1 MPTIYYAYYTP
12 ISDSISAIS
21 SQEHNL
27 GHTLLLQELQDLF
40 QLSFSPEELEQALKT
55 DANGKPYLPDHP
67 EICFNITH
75 CDQLAACVFH
85 DRPIGIDAE
94 FPGYY
99 PDVLV
104 DRALSESE
112 KDFLQSHNA
121 DLSENREWFYRL
133 WTLKEAYVKKY
144 GIGVDTDLT
153 DFSFTFSNVQGT
165 LSVSCS
171 DPAILCYQTNLNHGH
186 ILSVCY
192 EGPEPS
198 VKLVSCSQ
206 QHVPPR

>member
-12 ISDSISAIS
+12 VSDSISAVS
-21 SQEHNL
+21 RQEHNL
-27 GHTLLLQELQDLF
+27 GHALLIRGLQELF
-40 QLSFSPEELEQALKT
+40 QLSFSPEELEQTLKT
-55 DANGKPYLPDHP
+55 DANGKPYLPNYP

-85 DRPIGIDAE
+85 DHPVGIDAE

-104 DRALSESE
+104 NRALSKPE
-112 KDFLQSHNA
+112 KDLLQSHNA

-133 WTLKEAYVKKY
+133 WTLKEAYVKKI

-153 DFSFTFSNVQGT
+153 DFSFSFSGGENVS
-165 LSVSCS
+165 SVTCS
-171 DPAILCYQTNLNHGH
+171 DPDILCYQTKLNHGH

-192 EGPEPS
+192 EGPDPS
-198 VKLVSCSQ
+198 VKLVFCSQ
-206 QHVPPR
+206 QHVQPR

>member
-1 MPTIYYAYYTP
+1 M
-12 ISDSISAIS
+12 
-21 SQEHNL
+21 
-27 GHTLLLQELQDLF
+27 
-40 QLSFSPEELEQALKT
+40 
-55 DANGKPYLPDHP
+55 
-67 EICFNITH
+67 
-75 CDQLAACVFH
+75 
-85 DRPIGIDAE
+85 PIGIDAE

-165 LSVSCS
+165 LSRLLFRSGY
-171 DPAILCYQTNLNHGH
+171 LM
-186 ILSVCY
+186 LSNELKSWAHFICLLRR
-192 EGPEPS
+192 S
-198 VKLVSCSQ
+198 
-206 QHVPPR
+206 

>member
-12 ISDSISAIS
+12 ASDSISAVS

-27 GHTLLLQELQDLF
+27 GHALLIRGLQELF
-40 QLSFSPEELEQALKT
+40 QLSFSPEELEQVLKA
-55 DANGKPYLPDHP
+55 DVNGKPYLPGHP

-85 DRPIGIDAE
+85 DHPVGIDAE

-104 DRALSESE
+104 NRALSKPE
-112 KDFLQSHNA
+112 KDLLQSHNA

-133 WTLKEAYVKKY
+133 WTLKEAYVKKI

-153 DFSFTFSNVQGT
+153 DFSFSFSGGENVS
-165 LSVSCS
+165 SVTCS
-171 DPAILCYQTNLNHGH
+171 DPDILCYQTKLNHGH
-186 ILSVCY
+186 ILSICY
-192 EGPEPS
+192 EGPDPS
-198 VKLVSCSQ
+198 VKLVFCSQ
-206 QHVPPR
+206 QHVQPR

>member
-12 ISDSISAIS
+12 VSDSISAVS
-21 SQEHNL
+21 SQEHTL
-27 GHTLLLQELQDLF
+27 GRTLLLRGLQELF
-40 QLSFSPEELEQALKT
+40 QLSFSPKELDQALQT

-75 CDQLAACVFH
+75 CDRLAACVFH
-85 DRPIGIDAE
+85 DRPVGIDAE
-94 FPGYY
+94 LPGYY
-99 PDVLV
+99 PDVLIN
-104 DRALSESE
+104 RALSESE
-112 KDFLQSHNA
+112 KDLLRSHNA
-121 DLSENREWFYRL
+121 DLSENREWFCRL

-153 DFSFTFSNVQGT
+153 DFSFTFSNVEGT

-171 DPAILCYQTNLNHGH
+171 DPGILCYQTNLNHGH

-192 EGPEPS
+192 EGPAAS
-198 VKLVSCSQ
+198 VKLISCSGP
-206 QHVPPR
+206 HVQPR